1 MPDMTQVAASVDAL
15 VPAPLSESDHQLAA
29 EFVRKHAGGDAGEL
43 LAALG
48 LEAGE

>member
-15 VPAPLSESDHQLAA
+15 ALAPPDETDHKLAA
-29 EFVRKHAGGDAGEL
+29 AFIRKHAGGDAGEL